1 MQLAEVSIRR
11 PVFATVLSLLIVLIG
26 AVSFNRLTVREYPKI
41 DEPVVTVSVRYAGA
55 SAEVIETQV
64 TKPLEDSI
72 AGIDGVDVITSISR
86 ADQGQISVRFR
97 LEKDADS
104 AAAEVRDRTSRVRNR
119 LPQSIDEPVIA
130 KVEADAFPVIQLAFS
145 SETLTPLQINDLVN
159 RIVKPRLQTVTGVA
173 DVRIFGERK
182 YAMRVWLDTD
192 KLASYRLTTQ
202 DVEDAIRRSNLELP
216 AGRIESQQREFSVTS
231 QTDLLRPAQFGDIT
245 IKNVNGFSVKVR
257 DVARVQE
264 GAADERTAVRLNGR
278 SAVAVGVIRQA
289 TANPLD
295 LSRGVQD
302 AIPQLKNDLPS
313 DVVID
318 IANDNSVFIDRS
330 VKNVYSTIAEAV
342 VLVALVIFVFLRTLR
357 ASIIP
362 IITIPVSLVGTFAL
376 MALAGFTINTLTL
389 LALVLAIGLV
399 VDDAI
404 VMLEN
409 IYRHIEEGMDP
420 FSAGIKGA
428 REIGFAIITMTATLV
443 AVYAP
448 LAFTPGR
455 TGRLFV
461 EFALALAG
469 AVVVSG
475 FVALTL
481 TPMLCTKLLR
491 HNPNPNRFDS
501 TMEKV
506 LTSVSDSYGRLL
518 RWIVTTRWTAAG
530 GTGDAASVSQQH
542 WGNRIR
548 GAVFQARWI
557 VIGVMLL
564 SALSIF
570 FIFPSMKQELS
581 PMEDRGV
588 VLANVTAPDGATLDY
603 TNRYAQQL
611 EKMGQP
617 FKEFDRIFANVGNP
631 TVAQASVVYRT
642 VDWND
647 RQRSTM
653 DIAREL
659 QPKFNALPGV
669 NVFSITPP
677 SLGQGFRERPLNF
690 VIQTSDS
697 YQNLNAVVRQML
709 DEIAKNPGIV
719 SPDVDLRLNKP
730 ELRIEVERD
739 KAADLGVTVEVVAKA
754 IETLLGGRNVTR
766 YKRDAEQYDVVVQT
780 EASGRSTPED
790 IDRIYV
796 RGRNDAMIPLS
807 ALVKVRES
815 VSPRELNHFGQRR
828 SVSITASLAGDY
840 SLGEA
845 LTFMNQTAAKV
856 LKTGYSTDL
865 NGTSREFRNS
875 QGALAVV
882 FVLALVF
889 IFLVLAAQF
898 ESFVDPLVIML
909 SVPLSMIGAL
919 LALKWTGG
927 SLNVYSQI
935 GLITLVGLIT
945 KHGILIVEFT
955 NQLRGQGME
964 MIDAVVK
971 AATQRLRPIM
981 MTTGAMVL
989 GALPLAL
996 AKGAG
1001 AESRMQIG
1009 WVIVGGMSLGTLLT
1023 VFVVPTMYTLFARS
1037 KVPGANKAEASDGPA
1052 THAQHGGAPAVHAH
1066 GDLVA
1071 K

>member
-1 MQLAEVSIRR
+1 MQLAEISIRR

-55 SAEVIETQV
+55 SAEVIESQV

-86 ADQGQISVRFR
+86 AEQGQITVRFR

-119 LPQSIDEPVIA
+119 LPQAIEEPVIA
-130 KVEADAFPVIQLAFS
+130 KVEADAFPVIFMAFS
-145 SETLTPLQINDLVN
+145 SETQSQLQINDLIN
-159 RIVKPRLQTVTGVA
+159 RVVKSRLQTVTGVA

-231 QTDLLRPAQFGDIT
+231 QTDLVRPGQFGDIVV
-245 IKNVNGFSVKVR
+245 KNVNGFSVKVR

-264 GAADERTAVRLNGR
+264 AAAEERTAVRLNGR
-278 SAVAVGVIRQA
+278 PAVAVGVIRQA

-295 LSRGVQD
+295 LSKGVRE
-302 AIPQLKNDLPS
+302 AIPKLKADLPPGMQ
-313 DVVID
+313 ID
-318 IANDNSVFIDRS
+318 IANDNSIFIDRS
-330 VKNVYSTIAEAV
+330 VKNVYKTIVEAV

-357 ASIIP
+357 ASLIP

-376 MALAGFTINTLTL
+376 MALAGFSINTLTL

-409 IYRHIEEGMDP
+409 IFRHIEEGMDP
-420 FSAGIKGA
+420 FSASIKGA
-428 REIGFAIITMTATLV
+428 REIGFAVITMTATLV

-481 TPMLCTKLLR
+481 TPMMCSLMLK
-491 HNPNPNRFDS
+491 HNPKPNWFDR
-501 TMEKV
+501 TME
-506 LTSVSDSYGRLL
+506 RLL
-518 RWIVTTRWTAAG
+518 
-530 GTGDAASVSQQH
+530 
-542 WGNRIR
+542 NRIAELYGAALR
-548 GAVFQARWI
+548 WVVTARAPIHGTTPGVGQRLKGAVLQARWL
-557 VIGVMLL
+557 VVGVMLA
-564 SALSIF
+564 SAVAIVLV
-570 FIFPSMKQELS
+570 FPTMKQELS
-581 PMEDRGV
+581 PLEDRGV
-588 VLANVTAPDGATLDY
+588 ILANITAPDGATLDY
-603 TNRYAQQL
+603 TDRYAKAV
-611 EKMGQP
+611 EKIGQP
-617 FKEFDRIFANVGNP
+617 YKEFDRVFANIGNP
-631 TVAQASVVYRT
+631 TVAQGSVVMRT
-642 VDWND
+642 VDWEE
-647 RQRSTM
+647 RSRTTLDM
-653 DIAREL
+653 AREL
-659 QPKFNALPGV
+659 QPKLASLPGV
-669 NVFSITPP
+669 SVFTITPP
-677 SLGQGFRERPLNF
+677 SLGQGFRERPVNF

-697 YQNLNAVVRQML
+697 YQNLNAVARQMME
-709 DEIAKNPGIV
+709 EIAKNPGIV

-730 ELRIEVERD
+730 ELRIEVVRD
-739 KAADLGVTVEVVAKA
+739 KAADLGVSVEVVAKA
-754 IETLLGGRNVTR
+754 IETVLGGRNVTR
-766 YKRDAEQYDVVVQT
+766 YKRDAEQYDVIVQT
-780 EASGRSTPED
+780 EARGRTTPED
-790 IDRIYV
+790 IERIYV
-796 RGRNDAMIPLS
+796 RGQKSGGVDTMIPLS

-828 SVSITASLAGDY
+828 SVSITASLAPDY

-845 LTFMNQTAAKV
+845 LTFMDATAAKV
-856 LKTGYSTDL
+856 LKTGYTTDL
-865 NGTSREFRNS
+865 NGTSREFKNS
-875 QGALAVV
+875 QGALVVV
-882 FVLALVF
+882 FGLALVF

-919 LALKWTGG
+919 LALKWSGG

-955 NQLRGQGME
+955 NQLRTDGMD
-964 MIDAVVK
+964 MVDALVK
-971 AATQRLRPIM
+971 ASSQRLRPIL

-996 AKGAG
+996 ATGAG
-1001 AESRMQIG
+1001 AESRIQIG

-1023 VFVVPTMYTLFARS
+1023 IFVVPTMYTLFAR
-1037 KVPGANKAEASDGPA
+1037 KAIPGANTAVAKEEPDLA
-1052 THAQHGGAPAVHAH
+1052 AVHSVY
-1066 GDLVA
+1066 VA

>member
-1 MQLAEVSIRR
+1 MQLAEISIRR

-26 AVSFNRLTVREYPKI
+26 AVSFNRLAVREYPKI

-55 SAEVIETQV
+55 SAEVIESQV

-119 LPQSIDEPVIA
+119 LPQAIEEPVIA

-145 SETLTPLQINDLVN
+145 SESMTPLQINDLVN

-173 DVRIFGERK
+173 DVRVFGERK

-231 QTDLLRPAQFGDIT
+231 QTDLLRPAQFGEIVV
-245 IKNVNGFSVKVR
+245 KSVNGFSVRVR
-257 DVARVQE
+257 DVARIE
-264 GAADERTAVRLNGR
+264 EAAADERTAVRLNGR

-295 LSRGVQD
+295 LSSAVRL
-302 AIPQLKNDLPS
+302 AIPQLRADLPA
-313 DVVID
+313 D
-318 IANDNSVFIDRS
+318 IQINVANDNSVFIDRS
-330 VKNVYSTIAEAV
+330 VKNVYRTIFEAV
-342 VLVALVIFVFLRTLR
+342 LLVALVIFVFLRTLR

-409 IYRHIEEGMDP
+409 IFRHIEEGMDP
-420 FSAGIKGA
+420 FSAGVKGA

-475 FVALTL
+475 VVALTL
-481 TPMLCTKLLR
+481 TPMLCTVLLR
-491 HNPNPNRFDS
+491 HNPTPNRFDR
-501 TMEKV
+501 TMERW
-506 LTSVSDSYGRLL
+506 LNGLSDRYGVLL
-518 RWIVTTRWTAAG
+518 RWIVTARFAPLLA
-530 GTGDAASVSQQH
+530 DR
-542 WGNRIR
+542 RIGQR
-548 GAVFQARWI
+548 VKEWVLQARWI
-557 VIGVMLL
+557 VLVVMLT
-564 SALSIF
+564 SGVAIALV
-570 FIFPSMKQELS
+570 FPTMKQELS

-588 VLANVTAPDGATLDY
+588 ILANVTAPDGSTLDF
-603 TNRYAQQL
+603 TNRYAQAL

-617 FKEFDRIFANVGNP
+617 YKEFDRIFANVGNP

-642 VDWND
+642 VDWDLRN
-647 RQRSTM
+647 RSTM
-653 DIAREL
+653 DMAREL
-659 QPKFNALPGV
+659 QPKFNTLPGV
-669 NVFSITPP
+669 TAFSITPP

-697 YQNLNAVVRQML
+697 YQNLNGVVRQML

-739 KAADLGVTVEVVAKA
+739 KAADLGVSVEVVAKA

-766 YKRDAEQYDVVVQT
+766 YKRDAEQYDVIVQT
-780 EASGRSTPED
+780 QASGRNTPDD

-796 RGRNDAMIPLS
+796 RGRNEAMIPLS

-828 SVSITASLAGDY
+828 SVSITASLAADY

-845 LTFMNQTAAKV
+845 IKFMDQTAAKV

-875 QGALAVV
+875 QGALAIV

-898 ESFVDPLVIML
+898 ESFIDPLVIML

-919 LALKWTGG
+919 LALKWSGG

-955 NQLRGQGME
+955 NQLRGQGLE
-964 MIDAVVK
+964 MIDALVK
-971 AATQRLRPIM
+971 ASSQRLRPIL

-989 GALPLAL
+989 GAVPLAL
-996 AKGAG
+996 ASGAG
-1001 AESRMQIG
+1001 AESRAQIG

-1023 VFVVPTMYTLFARS
+1023 IFVVPTMYALFAR
-1037 KVPGANKAEASDGPA
+1037 KAVPGANQAVARQEPEA
-1052 THAQHGGAPAVHAH
+1052 HAAPAEY
-1066 GDLVA
+1066 VA

>member
-1 MQLAEVSIRR
+1 MQLAEISIRR
-11 PVFATVLSLLIVLIG
+11 PVFATVLSLLILLVG
-26 AVSFNRLTVREYPKI
+26 AVSFNRLNVREYPKI

-55 SAEVIETQV
+55 SAEVIESQV

-119 LPQSIDEPVIA
+119 LPQAIDEPVIA
-130 KVEADAFPVIQLAFS
+130 KVEADAFPVIQIGFS
-145 SETLTPLQINDLVN
+145 SETLTALQINDLVN
-159 RIVKPRLQTVTGVA
+159 RIVKPRIQTVTGVA

-192 KLASYRLTTQ
+192 KLAAYRLTTQ

-216 AGRIESQQREFSVTS
+216 AGRIESEQREFSVTS
-231 QTDLLRPAQFGDIT
+231 QTDLVRPSQFGEIV

-264 GAADERTAVRLNGR
+264 AAADERTAVRLNGR

-295 LSRGVQD
+295 LSRGVREI
-302 AIPQLKNDLPS
+302 IPKLRLDLPPDMLIS
-313 DVVID
+313 V
-318 IANDNSVFIDRS
+318 ANDNSVFIDRS
-330 VKNVYSTIAEAV
+330 VKNVYRTIVEAV
-342 VLVALVIFVFLRTLR
+342 LLVALVIFVFLRTFR
-357 ASIIP
+357 ASLIP
-362 IITIPVSLVGTFAL
+362 IVTIPVSLIGTFAL

-420 FSAGIKGA
+420 FSAGVKGA
-428 REIGFAIITMTATLV
+428 REIGFAVITMTATLV

-481 TPMLCTKLLR
+481 TPMMCTQLLK
-491 HNPNPNRFDS
+491 HNPKPNWFDR
-501 TMEKV
+501 TMERV
-506 LTSVSDSYGRLL
+506 LTTVSERYGTAL
-518 RWIVTTRWTAAG
+518 RWIVTTRYVVPAG
-530 GTGDAASVSQQH
+530 QSGLSQ
-542 WGNRIR
+542 RIR
-548 GAVFQARWI
+548 SWVMQARWL
-557 VIGVMLL
+557 VVGVMLL
-564 SALSIF
+564 CGVAIALV
-570 FIFPSMKQELS
+570 FPGMKQELS
-581 PMEDRGV
+581 PIEDRGV
-588 VLANVTAPDGATLDY
+588 ILANVTAPDGATLEY
-603 TNRYAQQL
+603 TNRYAQAL
-611 EKMGQP
+611 EKLGQP
-617 FKEFDRIFANVGNP
+617 YKEFDRIFANVGNP

-642 VDWND
+642 VDWDD
-647 RQRSTM
+647 RKRST
-653 DIAREL
+653 IELAREL

-669 NVFSITPP
+669 TAFPITPP
-677 SLGQGFRERPLNF
+677 SLGQGFRERPVNF

-697 YQNLNAVVRQML
+697 YQNLNTVVRQML

-739 KAADLGVTVEVVAKA
+739 KAADLGVSVEVVAKA

-766 YKRDAEQYDVVVQT
+766 YKRDAEQYDVIVQT
-780 EASGRSTPED
+780 EPSGRNTPED

-796 RGRNDAMIPLS
+796 RGRNDAVIPLS

-828 SVSITASLAGDY
+828 SVTITANLGADY

-845 LTFMNQTAAKV
+845 LRFLDQTATKV

-875 QGALAVV
+875 QGALAIV

-898 ESFVDPLVIML
+898 ESFIDPLVIML

-919 LALKWTGG
+919 LALKWSGG

-964 MIDAVVK
+964 MVEALVK
-971 AATQRLRPIM
+971 ASSQRLRPIL

-989 GALPLAL
+989 GAVPLAI
-996 AKGAG
+996 ATGAG
-1001 AESRMQIG
+1001 AESRQQIG

-1023 VFVVPTMYTLFARS
+1023 VFVVPTMYTLFAR
-1037 KVPGANKAEASDGPA
+1037 KKIPGANQAEARDWAGP
-1052 THAQHGGAPAVHAH
+1052 HEVE
-1066 GDLVA
+1066 VIA